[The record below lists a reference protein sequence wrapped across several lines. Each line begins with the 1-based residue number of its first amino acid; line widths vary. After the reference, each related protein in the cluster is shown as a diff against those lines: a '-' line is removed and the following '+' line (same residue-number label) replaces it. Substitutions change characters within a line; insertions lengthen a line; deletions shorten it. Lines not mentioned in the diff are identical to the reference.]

1 MKSHG
6 SLGTERTAVRRS
18 ANAGKGFRETHGLL
32 GNLRKLLYAPVKWSH
47 DALPTGTQRISEKIC
62 ASVRFPANL
71 CPARVFGARHDVRWS
86 ALPCDV
92 SRRAT
97 VRAGHHH
104 PTGNCKT
111 AHRRPP
117 WATSACSSLRPIRS
131 QSQNQLKPLRKV
143 NYGPQC
149 RQCTRERKP

>member
-97 VRAGHHH
+97 VRAGHHLT
-104 PTGNCKT
+104 TGNCKKS
-111 AHRRPP
+111 HRRGT
-117 WATSACSSLRPIRS
+117 WASSPRGSLRPVELKWR
-131 QSQNQLKPLRKV
+131 NQPKPYEKIY
-143 NYGPQC
+143 YGPQC
-149 RQCTRERKP
+149 QHCTRERKP